1 MLGALS
7 SWPRM
12 SGGGLLPCFGRHSL
26 RPENS
31 AESPRQVQ
39 SRHDLVCDQRLSA
52 ARPEFQG
59 PVFDEIWGTHQSGL
73 GTEGVR
79 LLWSLHHHFGVCI
92 TTLESASPLLS
103 SRGSSWV
110 TGKLTKPALN
120 PEKPTPVVACPW
132 VGRWREGQSTRMS
145 VSFVPVSPHL

>member
-1 MLGALS
+1 
-7 SWPRM
+7 M
-12 SGGGLLPCFGRHSL
+12 SRGGILPCFGRHSL

-52 ARPEFQG
+52 ARPESQG
-59 PVFDEIWGTHQSGL
+59 PVFDEIGGTHQSGL

-92 TTLESASPLLS
+92 TTAVIKREFVGNRQADQACTEPRETHA
-103 SRGSSWV
+103 RGSMSLGGAMARGTEHPYV
-110 TGKLTKPALN
+110 CVFCT
-120 PEKPTPVVACPW
+120 
-132 VGRWREGQSTRMS
+132 S
-145 VSFVPVSPHL
+145 VSTPLN